1 MESQKRTE
9 LVEALLEEA
18 REMITVL
25 LKAST
30 APDVSPDMSQ
40 STAQGTPSAQEQ
52 YTIRDERQC
61 WEKVLKNLTD
71 VQKVLGQ
78 IARSER
84 HRGVGA

>member
-18 REMITVL
+18 RQMITVL

-30 APDVSPDMSQ
+30 APDGSTDMGQ
-40 STAQGTPSAQEQ
+40 NTPQGTPHAQEQ
-52 YTIRDERQC
+52 STIQDERQC

-71 VQKVLGQ
+71 VQKTLRQ
-78 IARSER
+78 IAQSER
-84 HRGVGA
+84 RRGVGA

>member
-9 LVEALLEEA
+9 LVDALLEEA
-18 REMITVL
+18 RQMITVL

-30 APDVSPDMSQ
+30 APDVSSPMSQ
-40 STAQGTPSAQEQ
+40 ATAQGAPRAQGQ
-52 YTIRDERQC
+52 YTIQDERRC
-61 WEKVLKNLTD
+61 WEEVFKNLTE

-78 IARSER
+78 IEELER

>member
-1 MESQKRTE
+1 MESQKRTD
-9 LVEALLEEA
+9 LVEALVEEA
-18 REMITVL
+18 RQMITVL

-30 APDVSPDMSQ
+30 APDVSPDMGQ
-40 STAQGTPSAQEQ
+40 STVQGTPHAQEQ
-52 YTIRDERQC
+52 YTIQDERQC